1 MVWRLRYYNKCKFQ
15 MVEVMAHGGRLVQL
29 KVVDT
34 TSDDK
39 PTTISKTWKKGKRGK
54 KKRQK

>member
-1 MVWRLRYYNKCKFQ
+1 

-34 TSDDK
+34 TFDNK
-39 PTTISKTWKKGKRGK
+39 PTTISKT
-54 KKRQK
+54 

>member
-1 MVWRLRYYNKCKFQ
+1 

-34 TSDDK
+34 TSDNR
-39 PTTISKTWKKGKRGK
+39 PTTISKT
-54 KKRQK
+54 